1 MHMPNPETY
10 LMSWKQMLVNKY
22 KMNNRQSIYDLRV
35 LLIGIGG
42 VYNYGCEAIV
52 RGTERILHE
61 RWPDARIVYASRRPE
76 DDRARLKGCNIE
88 IIRRKCVGRY
98 SPRNV
103 LRKVLSIAG
112 ISWYLTTDPPKIS
125 NGFDAVLSIGGDI
138 YTIKSNGA
146 GNRGFLR
153 FGDACETRGIP
164 YVLWGAS
171 VGPFSQ
177 NPETERV
184 FTKHLKNISLITAR
198 ETATVDYLQ
207 TLGVINNVIPCADPA
222 YVVEPD
228 TKANGIR
235 KGDKFTIGINLSP
248 LSVRHAGHSLEESI
262 YRQARTIEGLIKAI
276 NARIVLIPHVV
287 CDFNEGDD
295 DLRYLL
301 RLKQAIASECQ
312 EAVTLLNNDTGFVG
326 TKKELIKCD
335 LVIAARMHC
344 AINALAAHVP
354 TILVAYSRKAVGM
367 CEYVYGN
374 GDWVIPLNEFGSNH
388 TLEKIR
394 SIIKQ
399 QQQIRAYLAK
409 RIPEIQHDA
418 YRPIQTLKEIL

>member
-1 MHMPNPETY
+1 MKSP
-10 LMSWKQMLVNKY
+10 
-22 KMNNRQSIYDLRV
+22 RI

-52 RGTERILHE
+52 RGTERMLHKQ
-61 RWPDARIVYASRRPE
+61 WPDAKIVYASRRPE
-76 DDRARLKGCNIE
+76 DDRVRLKGCNVE
-88 IIRRKCVGRY
+88 IIRRKHIGRY

-103 LRKVLSIAG
+103 VRKLLSISG
-112 ISWYLTTDPPKIS
+112 ISWYPATDPPMFAIGYS
-125 NGFDAVLSIGGDI
+125 AVLSIGGDI
-138 YTIKSNGA
+138 YTIRSNGA

-153 FGDACETRGIP
+153 FGDACETRGVP

-177 NPETERV
+177 NRETERI

-207 TLGVINNVIPCADPA
+207 TLGVIDNVIPCADPA
-222 YVVEPD
+222 YVVASEIRTND
-228 TKANGIR
+228 TNRRNGL
-235 KGDKFTIGINLSP
+235 TIGVNLSP
-248 LSVRHAGHSLEESI
+248 LSVRHAGHPPEESI

-287 CDFNEGDD
+287 CDFMEVDD

-301 RLKQAIASECQ
+301 RLKQAIASEYQ
-312 EAVTLLNNDTGFVG
+312 EAVTLLNNDIGFVG

-367 CEYVYGN
+367 CQYVYGN
-374 GDWVIPLNEFGSNH
+374 CDWVIPLSEFSMEGV
-388 TLEKIR
+388 LEEKVRSMKNQESAIR
-394 SIIKQ
+394 D
-399 QQQIRAYLAK
+399 YLDK
-409 RIPEIQHDA
+409 RIPEIQQDA
-418 YRPIQTLKEIL
+418 YWPMQRLREVLEDGEPPRKCGFPN

>member
-1 MHMPNPETY
+1 MKSP
-10 LMSWKQMLVNKY
+10 
-22 KMNNRQSIYDLRV
+22 RI

-52 RGTERILHE
+52 RGTERMLHE
-61 RWPDARIVYASRRPE
+61 QWPDARIVYASRRPK
-76 DDRARLKGCNIE
+76 DDRARLKGCQIE
-88 IIRRKCVGRY
+88 LIRRKRGGRY

-103 LRKVLSIAG
+103 LRKVLSITG
-112 ISWYLTTDPPKIS
+112 ISWYPTTDPPKIS
-125 NGFDAVLSIGGDI
+125 NGYDAVLSIGGDI
-138 YTIKSNGA
+138 YTIMSNGA

-153 FGDACETRGIP
+153 FGDACETRGVP

-177 NPETERV
+177 NPETERI

-207 TLGVINNVIPCADPA
+207 TLGVIDNVIPCADPA
-222 YVVEPD
+222 YVVASEIRTND
-228 TKANGIR
+228 TNRRNGL
-235 KGDKFTIGINLSP
+235 TIGVNLSP

-262 YRQARTIEGLIKAI
+262 YRQARTIEELIKAI
-276 NARIVLIPHVV
+276 NARIILIPHVV
-287 CDFNEGDD
+287 CDFMKGDD

-301 RLKQAIASECQ
+301 RLKQAIASEYQ
-312 EAVTLLNNDTGFVG
+312 EAVTLLNNDIGFVG

-354 TILVAYSRKAVGM
+354 TILVAYSRKAAGM
-367 CEYVYGN
+367 CQYVYGN
-374 GDWVIPLNEFGSNH
+374 GDWVIPLSEFSTEGVLEEKVRSMKNH
-388 TLEKIR
+388 ESAIR
-394 SIIKQ
+394 D
-399 QQQIRAYLAK
+399 YLDK
-409 RIPEIQHDA
+409 RIPEIQQDA
-418 YRPIQTLKEIL
+418 YRPMQRLREVLEYGEPPRKCGFPN

>member
-1 MHMPNPETY
+1 
-10 LMSWKQMLVNKY
+10 MSWKQMLVNKY
-22 KMNNRQSIYDLRV
+22 KMNNRQSISDLQI

-52 RGTERILHE
+52 RGTEQIIRKEYPTADI
-61 RWPDARIVYASRRPE
+61 IYASRRPE
-76 DDRARLKGCNIE
+76 DDRARLKGCHIE
-88 IIRRKCVGRY
+88 LIRRKRVGRY

-125 NGFDAVLSIGGDI
+125 NGYDAVLSIGGDI
-138 YTIKSNGA
+138 YTIRSNGT

-153 FGDACETRGIP
+153 FGDACETRGVP

-171 VGPFSQ
+171 IGPFSQ
-177 NPETERV
+177 NPETERI

-207 TLGVINNVIPCADPA
+207 TLGVIDNVIPCADPA
-222 YVVEPD
+222 YVVASEIKTND
-228 TKANGIR
+228 TNRRNGL
-235 KGDKFTIGINLSP
+235 TIGVNLSP
-248 LSVRHAGHSLEESI
+248 LSVRHSRYSLEEAI
-262 YRQARTIEGLIKAI
+262 YVQSEVIQKVIKTL

-287 CDFNEGDD
+287 CDFMEGDD
-295 DLRYLL
+295 DLRYLR
-301 RLKQAIASECQ
+301 RLKQAIKSEYQ
-312 EAVTLLNNDTGFVG
+312 EAVTLLNNDIGFVG
-326 TKKELIKCD
+326 TKKELVKCD

-354 TILVAYSRKAVGM
+354 TILVSYSRKAVGM